1 MTYIT
6 GNVRRLM
13 LSLGFIL
20 LLLTGLSM
28 SWGIAEAYSPT
39 LTPQSSTGRVGDLV
53 SIPIV
58 LSEAPDGVSGF
69 DIVVSL
75 SNANV
80 ASIVSAEFPGFG
92 LTQYTQ
98 ISDIQVR
105 LKAVDFAG
113 VIESGATNV
122 TLATL
127 TLQALKKGSTDI
139 QISVN
144 IMDDDS
150 GYPITVTPVDGT
162 FSVKKASGG
171 GGGKSGGDKGG
182 GSKGG
187 GRGKK

>member
-58 LSEAPDGVSGF
+58 LSEAPGGVSGF

-75 SNANV
+75 SNDNV

-92 LTQYTQ
+92 LIQYTQ
-98 ISDIQVR
+98 ISDSQVR

-113 VIESGATNV
+113 VIESGAINA
-122 TLATL
+122 TLVTL
-127 TLQALKKGSTDI
+127 TLQAVKKGSTDI

-144 IMDDDS
+144 ILDDDS
-150 GYPITVTPVDGT
+150 GYPITVTLVDGT
-162 FSVKKASGG
+162 FSVKKTPGSGGGKGGGKGKG
-171 GGGKSGGDKGG
+171 GGGKK
-182 GSKGG
+182 
-187 GRGKK
+187 

>member
-1 MTYIT
+1 LTYV
-6 GNVRRLM
+6 NRNARRLM
-13 LSLGFIL
+13 LPLGFIL

-80 ASIVSAEFPGFG
+80 ASIVSAEFPDFG

-98 ISDIQVR
+98 ISDSQVR

-127 TLQALKKGSTDI
+127 TLQGLKKGSTDI

-144 IMDDDS
+144 ILDDDF

-162 FSVKKASGG
+162 FSVKKAPGSGG
-171 GGGKSGGDKGG
+171 GKGNDNG
-182 GSKGG
+182 KGG